1 MQPLG
6 LQHASP
12 SPTPRACSNSCPS
25 SQWCHPT
32 ISASVIPFSCLP
44 SCPASGSFPMSS
56 NKPEYHKINV
66 LLIPNVAWTNGL
78 GPVPACAT
86 CFRQCPLYTFSERL
100 FPTDL
105 HLLDGVVVGRRGGRA
120 RPHPCLRGCPWR
132 VLAAPRRGWGSGQL
146 AWVAVISSG
155 CLE

>member
-1 MQPLG
+1 
-6 LQHASP
+6 
-12 SPTPRACSNSCPS
+12 
-25 SQWCHPT
+25 
-32 ISASVIPFSCLP
+32 
-44 SCPASGSFPMSS
+44 MSS

-86 CFRQCPLYTFSERL
+86 CFRQCPLYTFRERL

-105 HLLDGVVVGRRGGRA
+105 RLLDWGVAVVGGGAGKA
-120 RPHPCLRGCPWR
+120 RLHPASEAAPGG
-132 VLAAPRRGWGSGQL
+132 VLAASRGGWGSGKL